1 MVAEAEGPVRALLL
15 AERTALNFL
24 QRLSGTATL
33 TRKYVEAVKDFPCKV
48 LDTRKTTPG
57 LRTLEKYAVRMGGGT
72 NHRIGLYDAALVKD
86 NHIEATGSIAE
97 AVKAVRRHAPF
108 MAKVEVE
115 AGNLKQVQEA
125 IDAGADVIM
134 LDNMTIAQMAEAV
147 RLVNKRAWVE
157 ASGGITLNTI
167 RQIAETGV
175 DFISSGA
182 LTHSAPVVDFNMKIT
197 MNVPEVILRQDHAT
211 DPLRLDSY
219 AMRQRLSRQRL
230 GTKFHYFAEIDFHQH
245 LRSPPGRTGRERGRG
260 RHRRIADRRPRSPR
274 QALGVAAQCESLF
287 FSHSPTK
294 TGSRPKRRKLP

>member
-1 MVAEAEGPVRALLL
+1 MDILVSPQIERLIRDSLDEDIGAGDLATMATISAESQGTGLFRAKKEGVVAGLVLLERIFYFIDPKVNVRLLTKDGTRVAQGTVVAEAEGPVRALLL

-33 TRKYVEAVKDFPCKV
+33 TRQYV
-48 LDTRKTTPG
+48 
-57 LRTLEKYAVRMGGGT
+57 
-72 NHRIGLYDAALVKD
+72 
-86 NHIEATGSIAE
+86 E

-115 AGNLKQVQEA
+115 AGNLTQVQEA

-134 LDNMTIAQMAEAV
+134 LDNMSVAQMAEAV

-175 DFISSGA
+175 NFISSGA

-197 MNVPEVILRQDHAT
+197 MNA
-211 DPLRLDSY
+211 
-219 AMRQRLSRQRL
+219 
-230 GTKFHYFAEIDFHQH
+230 
-245 LRSPPGRTGRERGRG
+245 
-260 RHRRIADRRPRSPR
+260 
-274 QALGVAAQCESLF
+274 
-287 FSHSPTK
+287 
-294 TGSRPKRRKLP
+294 

>member
-1 MVAEAEGPVRALLL
+1 MATISAEAEGKGVFRAKKEGVVAGLVLLDRIFYFIDPKVKVRLLARDGSTVTPGMVVAEALGPVRALLL

-24 QRLSGTATL
+24 QRLSGNATL
-33 TRKYVEAVKDFPCKV
+33 TRKYVDAVKDFSCKV

-57 LRTLEKYAVRMGGGT
+57 LRTLEKYAVRMGGGM

-115 AGNLKQVQEA
+115 VGSLKQAQEA

-134 LDNMTIAQMAEAV
+134 LDNMTLAQMADAV
-147 RLVNKRAWVE
+147 KLINKRAWVE
-157 ASGGITLNTI
+157 ASGGITLDTI
-167 RQIAETGV
+167 RQVAATGV

-197 MNVPEVILRQDHAT
+197 MNI
-211 DPLRLDSY
+211 
-219 AMRQRLSRQRL
+219 
-230 GTKFHYFAEIDFHQH
+230 G
-245 LRSPPGRTGRERGRG
+245 
-260 RHRRIADRRPRSPR
+260 
-274 QALGVAAQCESLF
+274 
-287 FSHSPTK
+287 
-294 TGSRPKRRKLP
+294 

>member
-1 MVAEAEGPVRALLL
+1 MDILVSPQIERLIRDSLDEDIGAGDLATMATIAVDAQGKGLFRAKKAGVVAGLVLLDRIFYFIDPKVTVRLLTKDGAQVAVGAVVAEAEGPVRALLL

-24 QRLSGTATL
+24 QRLSGNATL

-115 AGNLKQVQEA
+115 ASTLKQVQEA

-134 LDNMTIAQMAEAV
+134 LDNMTHAQMAEAV
-147 RLVNKRAWVE
+147 KLVNKRAWIG
-157 ASGGITLNTI
+157 ASGGITLESI
-167 RQIAETGV
+167 RDVAATGA

-197 MNVPEVILRQDHAT
+197 INAT
-211 DPLRLDSY
+211 R
-219 AMRQRLSRQRL
+219 
-230 GTKFHYFAEIDFHQH
+230 
-245 LRSPPGRTGRERGRG
+245 
-260 RHRRIADRRPRSPR
+260 
-274 QALGVAAQCESLF
+274 
-287 FSHSPTK
+287 
-294 TGSRPKRRKLP
+294 

>member
-1 MVAEAEGPVRALLL
+1 MDIHVSPQIERLIRDALDEDIGAGDLATMATVSADTQGKGLFRAKKEGIVAGLVLLDRIFYFIDHKVVVRVFTKDGTQVQEGTVVAEAEGPVRALLL

-33 TRKYVEAVKDFPCKV
+33 TRKFVDAVKDFPCRV

-115 AGNLKQVQEA
+115 ASNLKQVQEA
-125 IDAGADVIM
+125 IDARADVIM

-147 RLVNKRAWVE
+147 RLVNKRAAVE
-157 ASGGITLNTI
+157 ASGGITLATI
-167 RQIAETGV
+167 REVAATGV
-175 DFISSGA
+175 DFISAGA

-197 MNVPEVILRQDHAT
+197 INAR
-211 DPLRLDSY
+211 
-219 AMRQRLSRQRL
+219 
-230 GTKFHYFAEIDFHQH
+230 
-245 LRSPPGRTGRERGRG
+245 
-260 RHRRIADRRPRSPR
+260 
-274 QALGVAAQCESLF
+274 
-287 FSHSPTK
+287 
-294 TGSRPKRRKLP
+294 

>member
-1 MVAEAEGPVRALLL
+1 MDILVSPQIERLIRDALDEDIGAGDLATMATIPAEAQGTGIFRAKKDGVVAGLVLLDRIFYFIDPKVVLRVFVKDGSQVQQGTVVAEAEGPVRALLL

-86 NHIEATGSIAE
+86 NHIEATGSIKE
-97 AVKAVRRHAPF
+97 AVQLVRHHAPF

-115 AGNLKQVQEA
+115 TGNLKQVQEA
-125 IDAGADVIM
+125 IEAGADVIM
-134 LDNMTIAQMAEAV
+134 LDNMTISQMAEAV

-157 ASGGITLNTI
+157 ASGGITLETI
-167 RQIAETGV
+167 RQVAETGV

-197 MNVPEVILRQDHAT
+197 MN
-211 DPLRLDSY
+211 
-219 AMRQRLSRQRL
+219 
-230 GTKFHYFAEIDFHQH
+230 G
-245 LRSPPGRTGRERGRG
+245 RS
-260 RHRRIADRRPRSPR
+260 
-274 QALGVAAQCESLF
+274 
-287 FSHSPTK
+287 
-294 TGSRPKRRKLP
+294 

>member
-1 MVAEAEGPVRALLL
+1 MDILVSPQIERLIRDALDEDIGAGDLATMATIRAEAQGKGRFRAKKDGVVAGLVLLDRIFYFIDPKVKVRLMTKDGSQVKDGTVVAEAEGPVRALLL

-33 TRKYVEAVKDFPCKV
+33 TCKYVDAVKGFSCKV

-125 IDAGADVIM
+125 IDAGADLIL
-134 LDNMTIAQMAEAV
+134 LDNMSTSELAKAV
-147 RLVNKRAWVE
+147 EISRGRARLE
-157 ASGGITLNTI
+157 ASGGLSLEAA
-167 RQIAETGV
+167 RAVAETGV
-175 DFISSGA
+175 DYLAVGA
-182 LTHSAPVVDFNMKIT
+182 LTHSAPVLDIGVD
-197 MNVPEVILRQDHAT
+197 LR
-211 DPLRLDSY
+211 
-219 AMRQRLSRQRL
+219 
-230 GTKFHYFAEIDFHQH
+230 
-245 LRSPPGRTGRERGRG
+245 RG
-260 RHRRIADRRPRSPR
+260 A
-274 QALGVAAQCESLF
+274 
-287 FSHSPTK
+287 
-294 TGSRPKRRKLP
+294 

>member
-1 MVAEAEGPVRALLL
+1 MATISAESQGTGLFRAKKEGVVAGLVLLERIFYFIDPKVNVSLLTKDGTQVAQGTVVAEAAGPVRALLL

-33 TRKYVEAVKDFPCKV
+33 TRQYVDAVKDFACKV

-97 AVKAVRRHAPF
+97 AVKAVRLHAPF

-115 AGNLKQVQEA
+115 AGNLTQVQEA

-134 LDNMTIAQMAEAV
+134 LDNMSIVQMAEAV

-197 MNVPEVILRQDHAT
+197 MNV
-211 DPLRLDSY
+211 
-219 AMRQRLSRQRL
+219 
-230 GTKFHYFAEIDFHQH
+230 GK
-245 LRSPPGRTGRERGRG
+245 
-260 RHRRIADRRPRSPR
+260 
-274 QALGVAAQCESLF
+274 
-287 FSHSPTK
+287 
-294 TGSRPKRRKLP
+294 